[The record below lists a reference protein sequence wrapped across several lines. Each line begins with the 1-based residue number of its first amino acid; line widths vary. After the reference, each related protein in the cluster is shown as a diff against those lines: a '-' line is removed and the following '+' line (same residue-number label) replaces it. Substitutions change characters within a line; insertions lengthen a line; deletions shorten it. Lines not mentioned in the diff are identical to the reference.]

1 MKDVKKFTDSSF
13 GGNEEFRALEWC
25 AYSPHCIAD
34 LTGQVMDE
42 LDEYFSTRGLT
53 YLSGQRELLR
63 DTVRLMLGEAEVPVT
78 TIPLLPGMGKSTLVR
93 ALVKVLTREFVRMSD
108 YAKSL
113 GGVILVVKKTAEAY
127 ELRDLIQEN
136 APNRDLVRVLESPN
150 DFNIAHGGCQRSDV
164 QTRAECPGKDCPQAA
179 ECRLLHAAD
188 KANQTPFLVFMHARY
203 DQYYIE
209 NLSTLREWS
218 SGEETI
224 YTRKLLIVDEA
235 PNLMKVSKL
244 STSVIAACEGMI
256 STYKPSYELSWDKP
270 KQTLLSTLNYSLRI
284 PFQKLLR
291 QYKANGSR
299 IAMATSDDFNAAAF
313 DWSKLD
319 PFCDQLEHYAGP
331 RSDEI
336 IETVSVLSK
345 QPAAYQIG
353 QEHEL
358 TVPHCRPFDIRDDL
372 RTFILSGSAFLSP
385 ELYENPEVDMP
396 PAAVQES
403 YQRLTIH
410 VQRSDTRFS
419 VSKTAMANK
428 PTRNVLTVWLKNKLS
443 GMAGHKVLVVTY
455 KGYAKELWDALS
467 EFHDRLIPLQADDNS
482 GPKES
487 LPYFGGMNGSNR
499 YNEADCVICAGLG
512 RFDSEEYFNRALAF
526 DFSGSAWGEFEQACL
541 DPSFR
546 NTDDLACVQ
555 KMRNLTMAR
564 DLVQLVFRSTL
575 RNHGGKEPVSL
586 WLIQPPEEVVMH
598 VRESFRDCQHDE
610 ISELPFEC
618 LSELAAGRTF
628 QGKPTHASKLLKW
641 LADWDGSP
649 ILIAEVQGQLGMKP
663 GQWKE
668 ARKNAAVKEAF
679 KHIETDGSG
688 KNCKIK
694 RSENVE

>member
-34 LTGQVMDE
+34 FKGQVMDE

-63 DTVRLMLGEAEVPVT
+63 DTVRLMLGEAEKPVT

-113 GGVILVVKKTAEAY
+113 GGVILVVEKTAEAY

-209 NLSTLREWS
+209 NLSALREWS

-256 STYKPSYELSWDKP
+256 STYKPSYELGWDKP

-385 ELYENPEVDMP
+385 ELYENPEVDIP
-396 PAAVQES
+396 SANVQES

-428 PTRNVLTVWLKNKLS
+428 TTRNVLTVWLKNKLS

-487 LPYFGGMNGSNR
+487 LSYFGGMNGSNR

-526 DFSGSAWGEFEQACL
+526 DFDGSAWGEFEQACL

-668 ARKNAAVKEAF
+668 ARKNAAVKGAF

>member
-1 MKDVKKFTDSSF
+1 M
-13 GGNEEFRALEWC
+13 
-25 AYSPHCIAD
+25 
-34 LTGQVMDE
+34 
-42 LDEYFSTRGLT
+42 
-53 YLSGQRELLR
+53 
-63 DTVRLMLGEAEVPVT
+63 
-78 TIPLLPGMGKSTLVR
+78 
-93 ALVKVLTREFVRMSD
+93 
-108 YAKSL
+108 
-113 GGVILVVKKTAEAY
+113 
-127 ELRDLIQEN
+127 
-136 APNRDLVRVLESPN
+136 
-150 DFNIAHGGCQRSDV
+150 
-164 QTRAECPGKDCPQAA
+164 
-179 ECRLLHAAD
+179 
-188 KANQTPFLVFMHARY
+188 
-203 DQYYIE
+203 
-209 NLSTLREWS
+209 
-218 SGEETI
+218 
-224 YTRKLLIVDEA
+224 
-235 PNLMKVSKL
+235 
-244 STSVIAACEGMI
+244 
-256 STYKPSYELSWDKP
+256 
-270 KQTLLSTLNYSLRI
+270 
-284 PFQKLLR
+284 
-291 QYKANGSR
+291 
-299 IAMATSDDFNAAAF
+299 
-313 DWSKLD
+313 
-319 PFCDQLEHYAGP
+319 
-331 RSDEI
+331 
-336 IETVSVLSK
+336 
-345 QPAAYQIG
+345 
-353 QEHEL
+353 
-358 TVPHCRPFDIRDDL
+358 

-385 ELYENPEVDMP
+385 ELYENPEVDIP
-396 PAAVQES
+396 SADVQES

-419 VSKTAMANK
+419 VSKTAMANNT
-428 PTRNVLTVWLKNKLS
+428 TRNVLTVWLKNKLS
-443 GMAGHKVLVVTY
+443 GMAGHQVLVVTY

-526 DFSGSAWGEFEQACL
+526 DFDGSAWGEFEQACL

-679 KHIETDGSG
+679 KNI
-688 KNCKIK
+688 
-694 RSENVE
+694 